1 MCYGPPRIRK
11 FPSKKKRNV
20 ERSTIRNKENK
31 VMTEKEILA
40 AHIGFATAALKA
52 ENNNTKKHILWR
64 LNDAVDAFELGMPDF
79 AYRRIKSICR
89 ELKKDIK

>member
-1 MCYGPPRIRK
+1 MQNNFTVSRETTKQGKIR
-11 FPSKKKRNV
+11 
-20 ERSTIRNKENK
+20 
-31 VMTEKEILA
+31 MTEKEILNH
-40 AHIGFATAALKA
+40 HIGFATAELKA